1 MRGLIFVRPETVV
14 STQVSVA
21 TSDELVLY
29 RRSRLWTGIC
39 LALAGLLVLPGC
51 GLFQMG
57 KDISKA
63 SWRQFR
69 PKTRDYADPIND
81 PNSADYHDEWET
93 VGSEGRGEQSYEKE
107 SDGLTKWISSP
118 KARSIERNLGVE

>member
-1 MRGLIFVRPETVV
+1 MRGSFAACPHR
-14 STQVSVA
+14 SDSVGCSSR
-21 TSDELVLY
+21 TWPTLVLVF
-29 RRSRLWTGIC
+29 G
-39 LALAGLLVLPGC
+39 VLCSASGC

-57 KDISKA
+57 QDISKA

-69 PKTRDYADPIND
+69 PKTRDYADPVND
-81 PNSADYHDEWET
+81 PNSADYHDEWES
-93 VGSEGRGEQSYEKE
+93 VGSEGRGDQSFEKE